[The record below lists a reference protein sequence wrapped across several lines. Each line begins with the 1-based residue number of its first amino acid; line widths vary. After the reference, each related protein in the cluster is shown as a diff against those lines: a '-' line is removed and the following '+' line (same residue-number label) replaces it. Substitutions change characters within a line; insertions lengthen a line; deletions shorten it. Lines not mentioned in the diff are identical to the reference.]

1 MFLKIRGIRG
11 PKGVWGGEL
20 AMEVGEDSFLSPEA
34 RPLFEKGDCV
44 HVFEGTGSG
53 QVKMRSVGWF
63 GKVVGMEKGRY
74 LVRNRI
80 LAGKGSPALVGGE
93 YLTLQTD
100 FGLGLGMG
108 ERTHFR
114 NLGKRSRTRIEESAD
129 RRNGFV
135 VREARKEIKKLKT
148 KNSNET
154 EAHRERVEKTAAQ
167 GKAVMLEDNQNHK
180 EQLESRGKKWSRLQ
194 SKMGQQG
201 QQHKVALGKMVEKHQ
216 QHEVRL
222 IVLFSFHFLH
232 PPLFLSS
239 CLISISLFISVG
251 C

>member
-20 AMEVGEDSFLSPEA
+20 AMEVGGDSFFSPEA

-44 HVFEGTGSG
+44 HVSEGTGSG
-53 QVKMRSVGWF
+53 QVKLRSVGWF
-63 GKVVGMEKGRY
+63 GKVVGMKKGKY

-80 LAGKGSPALVGGE
+80 LAGKGSPALVEGE

-148 KNSNET
+148 KNANET

-167 GKAVMLEDNQNHK
+167 GKAVMLEDNHNHK
-180 EQLESRGKKWSRLQ
+180 EQLEYWGKKWSRLQ
-194 SKMGQQG
+194 SKMAQQG
-201 QQHKVALGKMVEKHQ
+201 QQHKLALAKMVEKHQ